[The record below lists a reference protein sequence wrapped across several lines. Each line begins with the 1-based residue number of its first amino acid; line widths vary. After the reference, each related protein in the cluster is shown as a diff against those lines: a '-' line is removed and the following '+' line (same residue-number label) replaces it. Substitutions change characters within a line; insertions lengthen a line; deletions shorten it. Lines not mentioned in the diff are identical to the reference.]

1 MSDKSKPGCPECGSA
16 DFNIH
21 CRAYLTVCATV
32 DAAPKRPGLASVYW
46 HDHKNL
52 DPGWSPTS
60 LADCDECEFEGTVAD
75 FTKEN

>member
-1 MSDKSKPGCPECGSA
+1 MSDKSDKSKPGCPECGSA

-32 DAAPKRPGLASVYW
+32 DDQLQVDW
-46 HDHKNL
+46 HDYKNL